1 MPELFC
7 RIKWI
12 LCSKR
17 SKKNENVSVAR
28 PLGEIGC
35 SPLTLWTAVPR
46 PASPRRAIPW
56 MWRSVRRRWPAEN
69 LHHGREILARYGN
82 NMKQF
87 LFKSCSRSNTKRSGH
102 GHSEAKLKDGVLS
115 VNLTSLSYR
124 KDYRLLCL
132 DLWNFEDVVKKMK
145 ECFFGKRRKMCFL
158 TAFY

>member
-1 MPELFC
+1 MPELFS

-69 LHHGREILARYGN
+69 LHYGREILARFGH

-87 LFKSCSRSNTKRSGH
+87 LFILLLLQTKSAH
-102 GHSEAKLKDGVLS
+102 GHSKAKLMDGVLS
-115 VNLTSLSYR
+115 VVLVVLQEG
-124 KDYRLLCL
+124 
-132 DLWNFEDVVKKMK
+132 LWIAMSWSMEFWGCCEKKK
-145 ECFFGKRRKMCFL
+145 ECFTDNSSHNR
-158 TAFY
+158 

>member
-1 MPELFC
+1 MPELFS

-69 LHHGREILARYGN
+69 LHYGREILARFGH

-87 LFKSCSRSNTKRSGH
+87 LFILLLLQTKSAH
-102 GHSEAKLKDGVLS
+102 GHSKAKLMDGVWIAMS
-115 VNLTSLSYR
+115 IRGSAIEPI
-124 KDYRLLCL
+124 
-132 DLWNFEDVVKKMK
+132 WNFLYVQPIFIDEKVLGAMSKNFKA
-145 ECFFGKRRKMCFL
+145 L
-158 TAFY
+158 SWL